1 MFSVLMSF
9 YRFIGKGTGFSTE
22 ANGGVVPG
30 SAKVFDYQAAYG
42 LTSEQ
47 VLYQSSHAEWIFPPL

>member
-22 ANGGVVPG
+22 INGGVVPG

-42 LTSEQ
+42 LNSEQ
-47 VLYQSSHAEWIFPPL
+47 VLKLSNQSR